1 MSFGSKKI
9 SAKLSASISFFKI
22 ILFVYLLLVSISLL
36 SLACKSFGSGF
47 ADALIH
53 MTNNPFMGLFIGIL
67 ATSII
72 HSSSTTTAIT
82 VGMVA
87 SGVLTV
93 QNAVPIIM
101 GSNIGT
107 TVTNITV
114 SLAHITRKEEFKRAF
129 AGALMHDIF
138 NIMAVL
144 ILFPLELATGIL
156 QKTASIMANYTFGH
170 GSFAMINPIKPLTS
184 PVALFCKKCLIDF
197 FGIPLYPACIML
209 LIIALLLLF
218 FSLFNI
224 SRIARRMMKN
234 KTEFLIDKAL
244 VKAGWIGIVFGLIIT
259 AIIQSSAITTSTLIP
274 LIAAGILS
282 LEAAFPITL
291 GANLGTTVTALMAS
305 LTGNVAGVTI
315 AFVHLLFNF
324 FGIMIIYPFPAIRN
338 IPISLARYMGRKAT
352 EHRKTAVALIF
363 AFFYIIPG
371 LLAWLVKIKK

>member
-22 ILFVYLLLVSISLL
+22 ILLVYLLLVSISLL

-67 ATSII
+67 VTSII
-72 HSSSTTTAIT
+72 QSSSTTTSIT

-93 QNAVPIIM
+93 QNAIPIVM
-101 GSNIGT
+101 GANIGT
-107 TVTNITV
+107 TVTNIMV

-129 AGALMHDIF
+129 AGAVMHDIF

-156 QKTASIMANYTFGH
+156 QKTASILANYTFGH
-170 GSFAMINPIKPLTS
+170 GSFAMINPIKPLTT
-184 PVALFCKKCLIDF
+184 PVALFCKRCLIDF
-197 FGIPLYPACIML
+197 FGLPLYPACIML

-218 FSLFNI
+218 FSIFNI
-224 SRIARRMMKN
+224 SRITRRMMRN
-234 KTEFLIDKAL
+234 KTEFLIDKVL
-244 VKAGWIGIVFGLIIT
+244 VKAGLIGIVFGMIIT
-259 AIIQSSAITTSTLIP
+259 AIVQSSSITTSMLVP

-282 LEAAFPITL
+282 LESAFPITL

-305 LTGNVAGVTI
+305 LTGNIAAVTI
-315 AFVHLLFNF
+315 AFVHLLFNI

-338 IPISLARYMGRKAT
+338 IPISLARYMGGKAS
-352 EHRKTAVALIF
+352 EHRKTAVALILT
-363 AFFYIIPG
+363 FFYIIPG